1 MTKPR
6 NSKLTIE
13 DQLADY
19 TDRILA
25 REVVKQDEATF
36 APDPDLRALEQTALY
51 LKQSLSNGDPDE
63 ATIQRMHNNI
73 IGQWQQEKSTGSVPF
88 WQKWIAAFKPSEQKW
103 QSQQSRQRLNLAFS
117 LAALIVF
124 MLVSIPFMNT
134 TGSNQPGASGQN
146 LNTIVLIAFGGLILL
161 AVWLCRRKP

>member
-6 NSKLTIE
+6 NSKLTLE

-25 REVVKQDEATF
+25 KEAVKQDEATF

-51 LKQSLSNGDPDE
+51 LKQSFENDDPDE
-63 ATIQRMHNNI
+63 TVIQRMHNNI
-73 IGQWQQEKSTGSVPF
+73 IGQWQQEKSKVSEPV
-88 WQKWIAAFKPSEQKW
+88 WQKWIETFKPSEQRW
-103 QSQQSRQRLNLAFS
+103 QSQKSRQRLYLAFS
-117 LAALIVF
+117 LVALIGL
-124 MLVSIPFMNT
+124 MLVSIPFMNI

-146 LNTIVLIAFGGLILL
+146 LNVIVLVSFGGLILL
-161 AVWLCRRKP
+161 VVWLFRRRP